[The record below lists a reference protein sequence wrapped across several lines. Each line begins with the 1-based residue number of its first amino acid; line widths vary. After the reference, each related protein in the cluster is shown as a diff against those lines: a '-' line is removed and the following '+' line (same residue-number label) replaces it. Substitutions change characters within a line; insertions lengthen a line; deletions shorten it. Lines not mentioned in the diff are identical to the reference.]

1 MLEKTFNINKIYSN
15 INIIYEVIFLYTCKK
30 MSIKKIALEKGITET
45 DVFRILKA
53 NNIVTRTRNNKF

>member
-15 INIIYEVIFLYTCKK
+15 INIINEVIFLYTCKK

>member
-1 MLEKTFNINKIYSN
+1 MLEKTFNINEIYSN
-15 INIIYEVIFLYTCKK
+15 INIINEVIFLYTCKK
-30 MSIKKIALEKGITET
+30 MSCKKIALEKGITET

>member
-1 MLEKTFNINKIYSN
+1 MLEKTFNINEIYSN
-15 INIIYEVIFLYTCKK
+15 INIINEVIFLYTCKK
-30 MSIKKIALEKGITET
+30 MSFKKIAIEKGITET

>member
-15 INIIYEVIFLYTCKK
+15 INIINEVIFLYTCKK
-30 MSIKKIALEKGITET
+30 MSIKKIPLEKGITET
-45 DVFRILKA
+45 DVFRILIA